1 MRKLDF
7 WKSDWFLGVAV
18 VIAVA
23 LFARFSDLVPS
34 LERKAYD
41 LGVALAAHSVSSTLP
56 EHFFS
61 VPGWTPLAQV
71 LVLLAVAA
79 YLVLLLPRLGA
90 RTALV
95 FSGAAFIVLI
105 ALHFMLMTGSRI
117 WMQLMLPAMLL
128 LAGHGALLA
137 KRFIATEYAKLKAGG
152 NSAEENRML
161 GLAYQGQGRLDKAW
175 DKFRKVPLAESV
187 MSDLYN
193 LALDF
198 ERERQYDKAESVFRH
213 MAGFDPKFRDLEQRL
228 ARAMQISE
236 IGSRGY
242 PTRA

>member
-1 MRKLDF
+1 MRKFDF

-23 LFARFSDLVPS
+23 LFARFSDLVPG
-34 LERKAYD
+34 LERTAYD
-41 LGVALAAHSVSSTLP
+41 LGVALVAHSVPSTLQ

-61 VPGWTPLAQV
+61 VPGWAPITQM

-90 RTALV
+90 GTALV
-95 FSGAAFIVLI
+95 LSGGAVIVLI
-105 ALHFMLMTGSRI
+105 ALHFMLMTGSGI

-128 LAGHGALLA
+128 LVGHGAMVC
-137 KRFIATEYAKLKAGG
+137 KRFIVREHAKLKSDE

-161 GLAYQGQGRLDKAW
+161 GLAYQGQGRLDEAW
-175 DKFRKVPLAESV
+175 DKFRQAPLAEPV
-187 MSDLYN
+187 MDNLYN

-198 ERERQYDKAESVFRH
+198 ERKRQYDKAESVFRH

-228 ARAMQISE
+228 ARAMQLSE
-236 IGSRGY
+236 MSCTG
-242 PTRA
+242 T

>member
-1 MRKLDF
+1 MRKFDF

-34 LERKAYD
+34 LERKVYD
-41 LGVALAAHSVSSTLP
+41 LGVALVAHSVPSTLQ

-61 VPGWTPLAQV
+61 VPGWAPIAEM
-71 LVLLAVAA
+71 LVLLAVAG

-90 RTALV
+90 GTALV
-95 FSGAAFIVLI
+95 LSGGAFIVLI
-105 ALHFMLMTGSRI
+105 ALHFMLMTGSGI

-128 LAGHGALLA
+128 LVGHGALVS
-137 KRFIATEYAKLKAGG
+137 KRFIVTEHAKLKSDE

-161 GLAYQGQGRLDKAW
+161 GLAYQGQGRLDEAW
-175 DKFRKVPLAESV
+175 DKFRQVPLAEPV
-187 MSDLYN
+187 MDNLYN

-198 ERERQYDKAESVFRH
+198 ERKRQYDKAESVFRH

-228 ARAMQISE
+228 ARAMQLSE
-236 IGSRGY
+236 I
-242 PTRA
+242 RA